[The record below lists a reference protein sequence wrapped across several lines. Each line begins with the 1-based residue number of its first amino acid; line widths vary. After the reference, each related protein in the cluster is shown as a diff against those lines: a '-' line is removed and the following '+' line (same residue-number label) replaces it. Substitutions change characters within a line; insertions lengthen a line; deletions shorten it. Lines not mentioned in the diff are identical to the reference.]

1 MTTGAGKKVGAKDRL
16 ASFDAFVCSTTN
28 LDARRSE
35 IDTYLE
41 EPVLPRSSDFDILS
55 WWKGNSSKYPILQ
68 TIARDILAIPI
79 STVASESA
87 FSTSG
92 RFISPHRS
100 KLHPKTLEAMMCAQ
114 DWLWAEMHG
123 MKILFTYVS
132 YFLFFLIYFLC

>member
-1 MTTGAGKKVGAKDRL
+1 MLEKKWGTKNRL

-28 LDARRSE
+28 LDARKSE

-41 EPVLPRSSDFDILS
+41 ESVLPRSSDFDILS
-55 WWKGNSSKYPILQ
+55 WWKAKSSKYPILQ
-68 TIARDILAIPI
+68 TVARNILSILI
-79 STVASESA
+79 STVTSESA

-100 KLHPKTLEAMMCAQ
+100 RLHPKTLEAMMCAQ

-123 MKILFTYVS
+123 MKNLFTYVS
-132 YFLFFLIYFLC
+132 YFFFFC